1 MRTGG
6 IILDHFTATPVML
19 RSIPFFGALTEAQL
33 SGLCPQLH
41 LKNCRPGGPIREDQ
55 ENAIYFVHQGVVA
68 VYTLTRN
75 GSRKILFFQGPGQL
89 LSHSA
94 MGGKPPM
101 LFLEAMEP
109 SILLSMDRDGFSQA
123 VSQMPQL
130 SEALLHHYET
140 ILWRMG
146 HQLKNTAGYLP
157 MERKIAIKLRKL
169 VLEFGIPDSS
179 GSRIRFPLTVTQLAD
194 FVGAPRETVSR
205 ALKKLSDWDLIL
217 RRGRYFT
224 VPDIPRLTDYCQ
236 YGSLEDR

>member
-6 IILDHFTATPVML
+6 VSLDHFTATPVML
-19 RSIPFFGALTEAQL
+19 RSIPFFQNLTETQL
-33 SGLCPQLH
+33 AELCPRLQ
-41 LKNCRPGGPIREDQ
+41 LKNCRPGYPLREDQ
-55 ENAIYFVHQGVVA
+55 EICFVHQGVVA
-68 VYTLTRN
+68 VYTLTQN

-101 LFLEAMEP
+101 LYFEAMEP
-109 SILLSMDRDGFSQA
+109 SILLSMDRNAFSQA
-123 VSQMPQL
+123 VSQTPQL
-130 SEALLHHYET
+130 SEALFRHYET

-169 VLEFGIPDSS
+169 VLEFGAPDKD

-217 RRGRYFT
+217 RTGRYFT
-224 VPDIPRLTDYCQ
+224 VPDIPRLTGYCQ
-236 YGSLEDR
+236 TGRLE